1 MTWSPFRLSSDGDDP
16 RDQVIDKLTEGF
28 ADHGNA
34 TTNLYSI
41 SYRDPNPQRAE
52 IVVQQLLKIFVE
64 SSLGG
69 KQEDTRSTLQFLDEQ
84 IARYEQSLQVAE
96 SRLKDF
102 RLKYLGMSVQSG
114 TAGQDYFSR
123 MSKLTDDITN
133 TKLELRAATESRDS
147 YRRDLASQTPTMA
160 SSKGL
165 GASPAPPIPEIDQRI
180 AAQKTKL
187 DELLRSYTDQHP
199 DVVGTRRVI
208 GELEEQRRI
217 ERIARERAAAAAGKP
232 VEPSESNPVFEKIR
246 VALADAEAKVASL
259 QGRLAAYESEYA
271 QLRNSAGSCP
281 RSKPSSPSS
290 IATTTSRRRL
300 TATCFPVARLR
311 PWVLGFRKR
320 KARRFGSSIRHAFR
334 PNPSR
339 RLVWRCSS
347 GHCLLAMV
355 AGLLASFTANE
366 IAPTIH
372 DARALR
378 EASARPVLG
387 MLSLVPNESLIRR
400 RRRSLIAFVTGL
412 SGLFAAFAATIAIAT
427 LRSARGLTA
436 KPMDLIE
443 QAAKRLAELQRAG
456 AADADA
462 GTALRRA
469 IAPQPTPERAMLALD
484 RQRAEVSRV
493 APAAPEQVAL
503 SALRTEQG
511 GAREV
516 ASSIRRFS
524 RSGDLFHLTCPRHAS
539 RTSFVYS
546 SDRSSVTSK
555 VPGRVKSEMARS

>member
-1 MTWSPFRLSSDGDDP
+1 MGEILQQVLQHMRGMWNRRFIGLTTAWIVAVVGITVAFRIPERFEATARVHVDTQSFLRPVMAGLSIQPNLDQQVALMSRTLLSRPNVERLYDTTPVQESNKSELP
-16 RDQVIDKLTEGF
+16 RDQVVDKLLKDLQIT
-28 ADHGNA
+28 GNA

-41 SYRDPNPQRAE
+41 SYRDPDPQRAE

-96 SRLKDF
+96 GRLKDF

-160 SSKGL
+160 STKGQ
-165 GASPAPPIPEIDQRI
+165 GASFAPPVPEIDQRI

-187 DELLRSYTDQHP
+187 DELLRNYTDQHP

-246 VALADAEAKVASL
+246 VALADAEAKAASL

-271 QLRNSAGSCP
+271 QLRNSARLVPQVEAELAQLNRDYDIQKKTYGDLL
-281 RSKPSSPSS
+281 
-290 IATTTSRRRL
+290 SRREAATMGVGVQKTEGAQIRVIDPPRVSPQPVPPTRL
-300 TATCFPVARLR
+300 AMLIGAL
-311 PWVLGFRKR
+311 
-320 KARRFGSSIRHAFR
+320 
-334 PNPSR
+334 
-339 RLVWRCSS
+339 LV
-347 GHCLLAMV
+347 AMV

-378 EASARPVLG
+378 ETSARPVLG

-412 SGLFAAFAATIAIAT
+412 GGLFAAFAATIAIA
-427 LRSARGLTA
+427 LFLVR
-436 KPMDLIE
+436 
-443 QAAKRLAELQRAG
+443 AA
-456 AADADA
+456 
-462 GTALRRA
+462 
-469 IAPQPTPERAMLALD
+469 
-484 RQRAEVSRV
+484 
-493 APAAPEQVAL
+493 
-503 SALRTEQG
+503 
-511 GAREV
+511 
-516 ASSIRRFS
+516 
-524 RSGDLFHLTCPRHAS
+524 
-539 RTSFVYS
+539 
-546 SDRSSVTSK
+546 
-555 VPGRVKSEMARS
+555 